1 MDMLQHEDYTMRYT
15 LGAALAALLA
25 STSLAS
31 ADVILTFGQSANN
44 QAITAT
50 ENGAQTATTLSATDV
65 AVGITQIENGVATNA
80 FFDLSAAS
88 DGSAVPILGGTA
100 QKFTGSF
107 SINSKADNTGTN
119 FLSGIFTD
127 VTFGTGPGG
136 ALSVGAPPDTLTF
149 TSDVIT
155 TLALPAAIGLG
166 FANVL
171 PAFTQVGNSIGS
183 FTSSVSG
190 TFSASPAAVPEPAL
204 LALLGMGVLGIAAM
218 RRRSA

>member
-1 MDMLQHEDYTMRYT
+1 MKHAL
-15 LGAALAALLA
+15 LGAAAIVAGAMFFHAPAYATIVL
-25 STSLAS
+25 S
-31 ADVILTFGQSANN
+31 FGQSASN

-65 AVGITQIENGVATNA
+65 AIGITQIENGAPVGA

-88 DGSAVPILGGTA
+88 DGAAVPILGGTA
-100 QKFTGSF
+100 QKFSGSF
-107 SINSKADNTGTN
+107 SINSLANNTGTN
-119 FLSGIFTD
+119 YLSGTFTD

-136 ALSVGAPPDTLTF
+136 ALSVGAPPDALVF

-155 TLALPAAIGLG
+155 SLALPAAIGLG

-190 TFSASPAAVPEPAL
+190 TFSASAVPEPAS
-204 LALLGMGVLGIAAM
+204 LALLGVGLLGLGLVRP
-218 RRRSA
+218 RRA

>member
-1 MDMLQHEDYTMRYT
+1 MDMLQHGVYTMRYT
-15 LGAALAALLA
+15 LGAALAVLLA

-31 ADVILTFGQSANN
+31 ADVILTFGQSANA

-65 AVGITQIENGVATNA
+65 AIGITQIENGVATNA

-171 PAFTQVGNSIGS
+171 PAFTQVGDSIGS

-190 TFSASPAAVPEPAL
+190 TFSASTAVPEPAS
-204 LALLGMGVLGIAAM
+204 LALLGFGVLGIAAM

>member
-1 MDMLQHEDYTMRYT
+1 MKS
-15 LGAALAALLA
+15 ALLA
-25 STSLAS
+25 ATALLGFSVPYAANAVT
-31 ADVILTFGQSANN
+31 VLTFGQSSSN

-65 AVGITQIENGVATNA
+65 PIGITQIENGVAVNA

-88 DGSAVPILGGTA
+88 DGASVPILGGFA
-100 QKFTGSF
+100 QKFSGSF
-107 SINSKADNTGTN
+107 SITSATGGGGTN
-119 FLSGIFTD
+119 FLSGSFTD

-136 ALSVGAPPDTLTF
+136 ALSVGAPPDALSF

-155 TLALPAAIGLG
+155 TLSLPAAIGLG

-171 PAFTQVGNSIGS
+171 PEFTQVGSSIGS

-190 TFSASPAAVPEPAL
+190 TFSASEAPEPL
-204 LALLGMGVLGIAAM
+204 GLAVLGVGLLGLTAV
-218 RRRSA
+218 RYRRS

>member
-1 MDMLQHEDYTMRYT
+1 MSYLLR
-15 LGAALAALLA
+15 GVALAALLA
-25 STSLAS
+25 LPTVAS
-31 ADVILTFGQSANN
+31 ANVILTFGQSANT

-65 AVGITQIENGVATNA
+65 AIGITQIENGAPVGA

-100 QKFTGSF
+100 QKFSGFF
-107 SINSKADNTGTN
+107 SINSLANNTGVN
-119 FLSGIFTD
+119 YLSGTFTD

-136 ALSVGAPPDTLTF
+136 ALSVGAPPDALTF

-155 TLALPAAIGLG
+155 SLALPAAIGLG

-171 PAFTQVGNSIGS
+171 PAFVQVGDSIGS

-190 TFSASPAAVPEPAL
+190 TFSASAVPEPASL
-204 LALLGMGVLGIAAM
+204 LLLGIGMLGIAVT
-218 RRRSA
+218 RRSVA

>member
-1 MDMLQHEDYTMRYT
+1 MSYLLR
-15 LGAALAALLA
+15 GAALAALLA
-25 STSLAS
+25 LPTVAS
-31 ADVILTFGQSANN
+31 ANVILTFGQSANT
-44 QAITAT
+44 QAIVAT

-65 AVGITQIENGVATNA
+65 AIGITQIENGAPVGA

-100 QKFTGSF
+100 QKFSGFF
-107 SINSKADNTGTN
+107 SINSLADNTGVN
-119 FLSGIFTD
+119 YLSGTFTD

-136 ALSVGAPPDTLTF
+136 ALSVGAPPDALTF

-155 TLALPAAIGLG
+155 SLALPAAIGLG

-171 PAFTQVGNSIGS
+171 PAFVQVGDSIGS

-190 TFSASPAAVPEPAL
+190 TFSASAVPEPASL
-204 LALLGMGVLGIAAM
+204 LLLGIGMLGIAVT
-218 RRRSA
+218 RRSVA